1 MPYFH
6 HMTNMQVLR
15 AFGRQSKEKKCDGD
29 VDRLPLWQP
38 EALSVPL
45 VECDCETLEETDA
58 EVHALGE
65 VEGVP
70 VGE

>member
-29 VDRLPLWQP
+29 VDREQEPAPTTGRTESGWLN
-38 EALSVPL
+38 ALFGGHP
-45 VECDCETLEETDA
+45 TKK
-58 EVHALGE
+58 
-65 VEGVP
+65 
-70 VGE
+70 